1 MGVNTNALTQSTH
14 RTFKCQ
20 HPSIPKGEKDKVNFQ
35 NRFEVQGLIYS
46 CFCLGVCIM
55 SFKTRRVKEAGMGEM
70 EKDMGGWSGSEQQIR
85 RWPTEVVVRR
95 QSHGR

>member
-70 EKDMGGWSGSEQQIR
+70 EKDMGGGQGVSSRLGVGPLKS
-85 RWPTEVVVRR
+85 
-95 QSHGR
+95 